1 MRAFV
6 ALVVLV
12 ASVAATAA
20 PAAAAPPRAPEL
32 RRYDTPYY
40 VIHTD
45 LPDEG
50 AAEAVARMTPL
61 ATELRNRTRALGF
74 AGRID
79 ERLPFYLY
87 ARREDY
93 LATSAP
99 PQTAGAFLG
108 DRLVAAA
115 FDDRGST
122 TWHIV
127 QHEAFHHFAAAA
139 PGTELPAWLNEGLGE
154 YFGEALFTGDGYVTG
169 VVPAWRLARVKQS
182 IKIGRF
188 PPLAGFAQLSQD
200 DWNRN
205 LNLAHYDQAWSM
217 VQFLLHADAGKHKPR
232 VVAYVQALGAE
243 KAPPA
248 AWDAAFSG
256 LTGLEQRWKQYWLD
270 LPESGAPDVLNE
282 ATVATLTSFLARAVA
297 AGQQFDSF
305 EAFARAARAGTLR
318 CHRED
323 WLPPVL
329 LLRSLDTLPEKARVS
344 LQGRGP
350 ATHLI
355 ASFPGQSAWA
365 GTFALIDN
373 RVAAV
378 TVGRATLVAP
388 EPGP

>member
-1 MRAFV
+1 MRAFA

-12 ASVAATAA
+12 ASAPTVAA
-20 PAAAAPPRAPEL
+20 PAAPRPPEL

-45 LPDEG
+45 LPPEG

-74 AGRID
+74 AGRI
-79 ERLPFYLY
+79 ETRLPFYLY

-93 LATSAP
+93 LATGAP

-115 FDDRGST
+115 VDDRGSA
-122 TWHIV
+122 TWHVV
-127 QHEAFHHFAAAA
+127 QHEAFHQFAAAA
-139 PGTELPAWLNEGLGE
+139 PGNELPAWLNEGLGE
-154 YFGEALFTGDGYVTG
+154 YFGEALFTGDGYVCG
-169 VVPAWRLARVKQS
+169 VVPEWRLGRVKQS
-182 IKIGRF
+182 LNGKAF
-188 PPLAGFAQLSQD
+188 QPLAGFAQISQGQ
-200 DWNRN
+200 WNQAMTIAR
-205 LNLAHYDQAWSM
+205 YDQAWSL
-217 VQFLLHADAGKHKPR
+217 VQFLLHADSGKHRAR
-232 VVAYVQALGAE
+232 VVAYVQALGAG
-243 KAPPA
+243 KAPAA

-256 LTGLEQRWKQYWLD
+256 LTGLEQRWKQYWLG
-270 LPESGAPDVLNE
+270 LPDAGAPDVLNE

-318 CHRED
+318 CHRQD
-323 WLPPVL
+323 WLPPAL
-329 LLRSLDTLPEKARVS
+329 LLQSLDLIPKRAKVS
-344 LQGRGP
+344 IAGRGP
-350 ATHLI
+350 ATHLL
-355 ASFPGQSAWA
+355 ASFPGRSDWA
-365 GTFALIDN
+365 GTFHLIDK

-388 EPGP
+388 EPEP